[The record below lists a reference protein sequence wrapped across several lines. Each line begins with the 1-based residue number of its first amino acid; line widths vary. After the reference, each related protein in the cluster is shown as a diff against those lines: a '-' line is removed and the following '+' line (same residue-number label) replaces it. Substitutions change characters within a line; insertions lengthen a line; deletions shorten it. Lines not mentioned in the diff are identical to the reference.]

1 MAGRSFR
8 SAGHTRWARL
18 ALVAVPVLAL
28 SGVLVAGVGA
38 GALPASFAVSA
49 RSVVL
54 SGRTLQ
60 ISADRLDGQ
69 GFTQY
74 VAADHSARGDRATAV
89 TGVRS
94 ADLHRLCQ
102 STVIDLPGVGHA
114 TLRIRA
120 GGGGTPAHAD
130 HLVVHTDAIAGDATF
145 RNIVIGED
153 AGSFADVPD
162 APAGAF
168 GQRADTVRIDHLR
181 QQATA
186 VSASVFRLN
195 GLSMTVT
202 PGVHPCY

>member
-8 SAGHTRWARL
+8 SAGHTDWTRL
-18 ALVAVPVLAL
+18 ALVAVPVAAL
-28 SGVLVAGVGA
+28 SVVLVIGVGA
-38 GALPASFAVSA
+38 GALPASIAVSA
-49 RSVVL
+49 RSMVL

-60 ISADRLDGQ
+60 ISADRLEGQ

-74 VAADHSARGDRATAV
+74 VAADHSATGDQATAV

-94 ADLHRLCQ
+94 ADLYRLCQ
-102 STVIDLPGVGHA
+102 STVVDLPGIGNV

-120 GGGGTPAHAD
+120 GGSGKPAHAD
-130 HLVVHTDAIAGDATF
+130 HLVVHTDAIGGDATF

-153 AGSFADVPD
+153 ADSFGDAPN

-168 GQRADTVRIDHLR
+168 GQRADTVRISHLR
-181 QQATA
+181 QRATA

-195 GLSMTVT
+195 GLSMSVK
-202 PGVHPCY
+202 PGEHSCY